1 MLTGELF
8 EVTSDSLCV
17 AAIDGYRLAVRQ
29 EPISSAEAYRFVV
42 PKRTLLEVAN
52 MLRDEADELC
62 TISAD
67 RRYVV
72 FEFNGYTVF
81 SRLLEGE
88 FHNYRSSIPTAFETE
103 ITMDTSELTR
113 CLERCSLLISG
124 KYNAPVRC
132 KFSGGFLEV
141 WCKTGIGEI
150 HDRIPAQISGP
161 DVTIGFDNRFLLE
174 AVRAADCDQ
183 IRIQLT
189 GGNRVA
195 KLVPPQ
201 GESFIFL
208 LMPIQLRQ

>member
-1 MLTGELF
+1 M
-8 EVTSDSLCV
+8 
-17 AAIDGYRLAVRQ
+17 
-29 EPISSAEAYRFVV
+29 
-42 PKRTLLEVAN
+42 
-52 MLRDEADELC
+52 
-62 TISAD
+62 
-67 RRYVV
+67 
-72 FEFNGYTVF
+72 
-81 SRLLEGE
+81 
-88 FHNYRSSIPTAFETE
+88 
-103 ITMDTSELTR
+103 
-113 CLERCSLLISG
+113 
-124 KYNAPVRC
+124 RC

-150 HDRIPAQISGP
+150 NDRTPAQISGP